1 MNGLICKKIGMTT
14 YFSDGNKAYPVTVL
28 EAGPCVVT
36 QVKNATNDGYNAV
49 QLGFGAKKERKLT
62 KAMKGHLD
70 KAKAAPVAVIREF
83 RVADAS
89 AFQPGQV
96 ITTGIFAAGD
106 MVKAT
111 GTMKGRGT
119 AGVVKRHGFHGGPG
133 SHGQTDRLRHPGTNG
148 AGSTPGRVYKG
159 RRMGG
164 HMGNTTV
171 TTRNLKVIKVDTDKN
186 LLLIRGAVPG
196 ANDGIVIIQKV

>member
-1 MNGLICKKIGMTT
+1 MNGLICRKIGMTT
-14 YFSDGNKAYPVTVL
+14 YFGDGNRAYPVTVL

-36 QVKNATNDGYNAV
+36 QVKNAGSDGYAAV
-49 QLGFGAKKERKLT
+49 QLGFGAKKERACT
-62 KAMKGHLD
+62 KAMKGHF
-70 KAKAAPVAVIREF
+70 AKSTAAPQAVLREF
-83 RVADAS
+83 RVVDA
-89 AFQPGQV
+89 AGFQPGQV
-96 ITTGIFAAGD
+96 IKTDIFAAGD
-106 MVKAT
+106 TVKAT

-164 HMGNTTV
+164 RMGASTV
-171 TTRNLKVIKVDTDKN
+171 TVRNLTVVKVDPDKN

-196 ANDGIVIIQKV
+196 ANDGIVIIRKA

>member
-14 YFSDGNKAYPVTVL
+14 YFGDGNRAYPVTVL

-36 QVKNATNDGYNAV
+36 QVKDAGSDGYSAV

-62 KAMKGHLD
+62 KAAKGHLD
-70 KAKAAPVAVIREF
+70 KAKAGPLAVLREF

-96 ITTGIFAAGD
+96 IKTDIFAAGD
-106 MVKAT
+106 TVKAT
-111 GTMKGRGT
+111 GIMKGRGN

-159 RRMGG
+159 RRMAGRMGG
-164 HMGNTTV
+164 TTV
-171 TTRNLKVIKVDTDKN
+171 TTRNLTVIKVDADKN
-186 LLLIRGAVPG
+186 LLLIKGAIPG